1 MCVQGIKKYSWAL
14 KCRIFKKIYKVFK
27 TIEFKIQT
35 RREVTS
41 AIETVAL
48 RQAFS
53 CTLQMI
59 HNGKWKSIIGES
71 AQDRNLDEN
80 SE

>member
-1 MCVQGIKKYSWAL
+1 ML
-14 KCRIFKKIYKVFK
+14 K
-27 TIEFKIQT
+27 TIESKIQT

-59 HNGKWKSIIGES
+59 HTSIIKES
-71 AQDRNLDEN
+71 AQDYNLDEN